1 MSQTLAGWPN
11 FCARGSNRG
20 VLFAAFCAAAYT
32 RAHPSTQSVPRTMVD
47 FAGSRAFFCPDVSDK
62 TFKSTWRSL
71 GGAVVQEAGDAE
83 YHFSDDGNNDVA
95 RG

>member
-1 MSQTLAGWPN
+1 
-11 FCARGSNRG
+11 
-20 VLFAAFCAAAYT
+20 
-32 RAHPSTQSVPRTMVD
+32 MVD